1 MSDGEHL
8 TERMVDVAHG
18 RSSWTDPEAAH
29 LRACSECAA
38 EWRLTARAP
47 EVGIDL
53 EVDAARL
60 ADAVM
65 ARLAAH
71 PARLPSPWSRRVVGV
86 AAAAAIV
93 IFALQ
98 AGLGKPT
105 ASAPLPP
112 GTVLSELD
120 DLTHEEL
127 LTVLDA
133 LDPLPDHA
141 AIPGAAPLGD
151 LTSGELERV
160 LRSMEG

>member
-1 MSDGEHL
+1 MSHGEHL

-18 RSSWTDPEAAH
+18 RSGWTDPEAAH
-29 LRACSECAA
+29 LRVCAECAA
-38 EWRLTARAP
+38 EWRLTARATD
-47 EVGIDL
+47 VGSV

-60 ADAVM
+60 ADAVV
-65 ARLAAH
+65 ARLAA
-71 PARLPSPWSRRVVGV
+71 PQARQPSPWSRWVVGL

-98 AGLGKPT
+98 AGPGKPT
-105 ASAPLPP
+105 ALAPLAPT
-112 GTVLSELD
+112 TVLSELD

-133 LDPLPDHA
+133 LDPLPDDA
-141 AIPGAAPLGD
+141 TVPEAVPLGD
-151 LTSGELERV
+151 LTPGELERV

>member
-1 MSDGEHL
+1 MSHGEHL

-18 RSSWTDPEAAH
+18 RRSWTDPEAAH
-29 LRACSECAA
+29 LRVCSECAA
-38 EWRLTARAP
+38 EWRLTARAT
-47 EVGIDL
+47 EVGIGI

-71 PARLPSPWSRRVVGV
+71 PALPSLWSRWGVGL

-93 IFALQ
+93 LFALQ
-98 AGLGKPT
+98 AGPGKPT
-105 ASAPLPP
+105 APAPVPP
-112 GTVLSELD
+112 ATVLSELD

-133 LDPLPDHA
+133 LDPLPDDA
-141 AIPGAAPLGD
+141 AVPEAAPLGD
-151 LTSGELERV
+151 LTPGELERV